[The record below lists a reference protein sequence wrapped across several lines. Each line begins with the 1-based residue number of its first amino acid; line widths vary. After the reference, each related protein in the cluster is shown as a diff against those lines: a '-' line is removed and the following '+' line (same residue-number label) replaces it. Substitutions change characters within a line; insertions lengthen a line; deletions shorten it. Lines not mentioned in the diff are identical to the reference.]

1 MKNTLFLNKE
11 ELVYQA
17 PPTAKTGSVRYAPSF
32 SVRLAE
38 IKIIGYVPRI
48 IVDDESAFLV
58 LITTT
63 GRIHYFNLDV
73 ADKAAVEELKSIFN
87 IKLNELPG
95 ISFDETNWHSFVVYP
110 QELAQQP
117 LFKPWNWL
125 TPRGF
130 LKNLGKSL
138 GSDNPMWE
146 RLTNEAQAYLAKNF

>member
-1 MKNTLFLNKE
+1 MKTTLFLNKE

-17 PPTAKTGSVRYAPSF
+17 PPIAKTGSVRYAPSF
-32 SVRLAE
+32 RVRLAE

-48 IVDDESAFLV
+48 IVDDESDFLV

-63 GRIHYFNLDV
+63 GSIHYFNLDV
-73 ADKAAVEELKSIFN
+73 ADKAVVAELKGIFD
-87 IKLNELPG
+87 IKLNELPS
-95 ISFDETNWHSFVVYP
+95 IPFDKTNSHSFVVYP

-117 LFKPWNWL
+117 LFKPWSWFTL
-125 TPRGF
+125 RGF

-146 RLTNEAQAYLAKNF
+146 RLTNEIQAYLAKNF